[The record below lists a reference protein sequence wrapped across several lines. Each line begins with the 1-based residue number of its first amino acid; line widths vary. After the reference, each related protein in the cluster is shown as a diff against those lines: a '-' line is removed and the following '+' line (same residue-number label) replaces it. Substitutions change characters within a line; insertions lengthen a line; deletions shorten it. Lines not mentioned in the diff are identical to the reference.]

1 VALEVKEM
9 KQKIDINA
17 LSDKQL
23 LLLEKLLSERE
34 KKAKT
39 PTSGS
44 RKRRRPRERFKTLK
58 PQPSDVLR
66 CIAFERAQDNP
77 NAVSD
82 GYKRAKIEL
91 VERIMD
97 SEQTMRRMH
106 SNLAQGR
113 LNHGNKSM
121 ARSTYVK
128 KELI

>member
-1 VALEVKEM
+1 M
-9 KQKIDINA
+9 KQNLDIDA
-17 LSDKQL
+17 LSPEQL
-23 LLLEKLLSERE
+23 RILDALLDATE
-34 KKAKT
+34 KKAKSRL
-39 PTSGS
+39 SGR

-66 CIAFERAQDNP
+66 CISFERAQGNP

-106 SNLAQGR
+106 SHLAQGR
-113 LNHGNKSM
+113 LNYGNKSM

>member
-1 VALEVKEM
+1 M
-9 KQKIDINA
+9 KQNIDIDS
-17 LSDKQL
+17 LSVQEL
-23 LLLEKLLSERE
+23 LKLEGLLRKAGKL
-34 KKAKT
+34 AKT

-66 CIAFERAQDNP
+66 CISFERAQGNL

-97 SEQTMRRMH
+97 SEQTMRRLH
-106 SNLAQGR
+106 KNLAEGR
-113 LNHGNKSM
+113 LNHGNKHM
-121 ARSTYVK
+121 ARCEVK
-128 KELI
+128 V

>member
-1 VALEVKEM
+1 M
-9 KQKIDINA
+9 KQNIDIDS
-17 LSDKQL
+17 LSTKQL
-23 LLLEKLLSERE
+23 LLLEKVLS
-34 KKAKT
+34 KAGKLAKT

-66 CIAFERAQDNP
+66 CISFERAQGNL

-97 SEQTMRRMH
+97 SEQTMRRLH

>member
-1 VALEVKEM
+1 M

-23 LLLEKLLSERE
+23 LLLEELLSERE

-66 CIAFERAQDNP
+66 CIAFERAEGNL

-106 SNLAQGR
+106 SHLAQGR
-113 LNHGNKSM
+113 LNYGNKSM

>member
-1 VALEVKEM
+1 MKQNIDIDSLSVKE
-9 KQKIDINA
+9 
-17 LSDKQL
+17 L
-23 LLLEKLLSERE
+23 LKLEGLLRKAGKL
-34 KKAKT
+34 AKT

-66 CIAFERAQDNP
+66 CISFERAQGNL

-97 SEQTMRRMH
+97 SEQTMRRLH

>member
-1 VALEVKEM
+1 M
-9 KQKIDINA
+9 KQNIDIDS
-17 LSDKQL
+17 LSVTEL
-23 LLLEKLLSERE
+23 LKLEGLLRKAGKL
-34 KKAKT
+34 AKT

-66 CIAFERAQDNP
+66 CISFERAQGNL

-97 SEQTMRRMH
+97 SEQTMRRLH
-106 SNLAQGR
+106 SHLAQGR

>member
-1 VALEVKEM
+1 M

-23 LLLEKLLSERE
+23 LLLEELLSERE

-66 CIAFERAQDNP
+66 CIAFERAEGNL

>member
-1 VALEVKEM
+1 M

-39 PTSGS
+39 PISGS

-66 CIAFERAQDNP
+66 CISFERAQGNL

-97 SEQTMRRMH
+97 SEQTMRRLH

>member
-1 VALEVKEM
+1 M
-9 KQKIDINA
+9 KQEIDIDA
-17 LSDKQL
+17 LSESKL
-23 LLLEKLLSERE
+23 LLLEKLLV
-34 KKAKT
+34 KAGKLAKT

-66 CIAFERAQDNP
+66 CISFERAGGNP

-97 SEQTMRRMH
+97 SEQTMRRLH

>member
-1 VALEVKEM
+1 M

-39 PTSGS
+39 PISGS

-66 CIAFERAQDNP
+66 CISFERAQGNP

-97 SEQTMRRMH
+97 SEQTMRRLH
-106 SNLAQGR
+106 SNLAEGR

-121 ARSTYVK
+121 AQSTYVK

>member
-1 VALEVKEM
+1 M
-9 KQKIDINA
+9 KQNIDIDS
-17 LSDKQL
+17 LSVTEL
-23 LLLEKLLSERE
+23 LKLEGLLVKAGKL
-34 KKAKT
+34 AKT
-39 PTSGS
+39 PTSGK

-66 CIAFERAQDNP
+66 CISFERAQGNP
-77 NAVSD
+77 NAQRD

-97 SEQTMRRMH
+97 SEQTMRRLH
-106 SNLAQGR
+106 SHLAQGR
-113 LNHGNKSM
+113 LNYGNKRM

>member
-1 VALEVKEM
+1 M

-66 CIAFERAQDNP
+66 CIAFERAQGNL